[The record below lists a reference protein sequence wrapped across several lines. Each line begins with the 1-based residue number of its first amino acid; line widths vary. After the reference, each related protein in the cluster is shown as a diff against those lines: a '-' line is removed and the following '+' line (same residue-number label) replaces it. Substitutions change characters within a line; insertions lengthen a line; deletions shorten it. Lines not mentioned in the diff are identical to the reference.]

1 LLNSTNHCMK
11 FPLHFH
17 CKIDH
22 STYLPVTVYC
32 IKPSWYEEAH
42 HEELKNLL
50 KKLLNEKL
58 TQNQKKIYEFQK
70 ENSLENIKGKLIE
83 FQYEFKNYTKYNL
96 ILESGKYSPQ
106 TLTNFEL
113 ILNVSQSTSIKNFLK

>member
-1 LLNSTNHCMK
+1 VHC
-11 FPLHFH
+11 
-17 CKIDH
+17 
-22 STYLPVTVYC
+22 V
-32 IKPSWYEEAH
+32 KPNWYEDSH
-42 HEELKNLL
+42 HEELKILL

-58 TQNQKKIYEFQK
+58 TQNQKKIYEYQK
-70 ENSLENIKGKLIE
+70 ENSLESIKGKFIE

-96 ILESGKYSPQ
+96 ILENGKYSPQ